1 MTKLTDQE
9 MLAELRAKRAWLR
22 ANPTGSGAAVTQ
34 RAIRALQRELE
45 ERGVP
50 LDADGAKSPGTSGR
64 TIYYVADSSAA
75 RSLHAD
81 PGCLHLSDSKVREA
95 NERQLRSFTVCATC
109 G

>member
-9 MLAELRAKRAWLR
+9 MLAELHAKRAWLR
-22 ANPTGSGAAVTQ
+22 ANPTGSGVAVTK

-50 LDADGAKSPGTSGR
+50 LSADDATTPDTSGR
-64 TIYYVADSSAA
+64 TTYYVADSWVGC
-75 RSLHAD
+75 SLHAD

-95 NERQLRSFTVCATC
+95 NERQLQSFTVCSTC